1 MQLKKSGTIILS
13 GDLYHLRQNY
23 EYKRVPDFNYNRAD
37 TMASIDRIAKI
48 ISNTKARLV
57 VQHDLD
63 DFKAMPKFPAFL
75 N

>member
-1 MQLKKSGTIILS
+1 
-13 GDLYHLRQNY
+13 
-23 EYKRVPDFNYNRAD
+23 
-37 TMASIDRIAKI
+37 MASIDRIAKI

>member
-1 MQLKKSGTIILS
+1 MQVKKSGTIILS

-23 EYKRVPDFNYNRAD
+23 EYQKVPDFNYNRAD